1 MEGLDRERPL
11 SLYIHVPF
19 CSSKCDYC
27 AFYSVPSQ
35 AVPDGAIGRYTDL
48 VLGEISALRREWGR
62 PSADGL

>member
-35 AVPDGAIGRYTDL
+35 AVLDLLDELDRYGIDAEMTL
-48 VLGEISALRREWGR
+48 KVETE
-62 PSADGL
+62 